1 MSLETATYIDSL
13 VVTNP
18 DGGDL
23 AATLDDHIRL
33 IKAAL
38 QRTFPNVTAE
48 VSLNATQ
55 LNNVTQQLF
64 TGVAATVSATYSFSV
79 MPQLTVG
86 SVAYDMQGNY
96 GAVVDLSGTLLTAAL
111 TGWSSTYIV
120 ANNLYRLFHP
130 INRQPWGDRMAVAL
144 SPGQSGQGFT
154 GFLTSASDS
163 AYVEYGLADTSA
175 SLRLGACHITINT
188 W

>member
-18 DGGDL
+18 DGGDQ
-23 AATLDDHIRL
+23 ATTLDDHIRL

-38 QRTFPNVTAE
+38 KRTFPNVTAE

-55 LNNVTQQLF
+55 LNQVTQQLLP
-64 TGVAATVSATYSFSV
+64 GVAATVSATYSFSA
-79 MPQLTVG
+79 MPILTVG

-96 GAVVDLSGTLLTAAL
+96 GAVVNTSGTLLTAAL

-120 ANNLYRLFHP
+120 ATSLYRLFHP
-130 INRQPWGDRMAVAL
+130 LNRQPWGDRMAVAL
-144 SPGQSGQGFT
+144 APTVVGT
-154 GFLTSASDS
+154 IPYLTSASAS
-163 AYVEYGLADTSA
+163 AYIEYGMADVSA
-175 SLRLGACHITINT
+175 SARLAACQVVINT